1 MVDSVGFM
9 VEKFG
14 EGEDF
19 GKGGF
24 DYVEEFFAG
33 NAVELVG

>member
-1 MVDSVGFM
+1 MVESVGFV

-19 GKGGF
+19 GKGSF
-24 DYVEEFFAG
+24 DYIEEFFT
-33 NAVELVG
+33 